1 MRDLTRGRARLALL
15 PRGSALLSRGRAP
28 GPHGPGTPRWPKAP
42 FLRHGA
48 LALRLLR
55 RDDRGAVA
63 VLTGLLIGTVLLGL
77 GTMVIDV
84 GQLYQERAELQ
95 NGADA
100 AAIAVAK
107 SCATGSTCT
116 PSLAA
121 QYANENA
128 SALTG
133 RTAGVTLVCGSFS
146 GLNACPASTGAVTD
160 CPSPPASSQG
170 YVDVHTATQTSGG
183 STVIAPVLARA
194 LMGSSYTGTTVQAC
208 AQASWGGPSSGNT
221 LAFTISACSWDSWTT
236 RGTNFAPAPPAVP
249 ASSYDHQ
256 LNLAN
261 LGNDSGCTAESS
273 GSDGAGAFGWAVD
286 QTGTCGTFTG
296 TATFPAA
303 TGVSAGSTCQT
314 ALASAWSSRKAI
326 LLPVYTKVTGTGSN
340 TIFTLKGFAAFV
352 VTGYSLPGFSASD
365 WLKSSNNSCSY
376 KCIDGYFT
384 KALISG
390 SGSGGGTYLGA
401 SGLGLSG

>member
-1 MRDLTRGRARLALL
+1 VAS
-15 PRGSALLSRGRAP
+15 P
-28 GPHGPGTPRWPKAP
+28 
-42 FLRHGA
+42 
-48 LALRLLR
+48 R
-55 RDDRGAVA
+55 RDDRGVVG
-63 VLTGLLIGTVLLGL
+63 VLTGLVIGAVLLGL
-77 GTMVIDV
+77 GTLVIDV

-95 NGADA
+95 SGADA

-133 RTAGVTLVCGSFS
+133 GTAAVTLVCGSLG
-146 GLNACPASTGAVTD
+146 GLSACPASTGAMTD
-160 CPSPPASSQG
+160 CPAAPAGSQG

-183 STVIAPVLARA
+183 STVIAPILARE
-194 LMGSSYTGTTVQAC
+194 LMGSSYTGTQVLAC

-221 LAFTISACSWDSWTT
+221 LAFAISACSWDSWTSQ
-236 RGTNFAPAPPAVP
+236 GTNFAPAPPAVP
-249 ASSYDHQ
+249 PASYDHQ

-261 LGNDSGCTAESS
+261 LGNGAGCTGETS

-286 QTGTCGTFTG
+286 QTGTCGIFTN
-296 TATFPAA
+296 TPTFPAA
-303 TGVSAGSTCQT
+303 TGASAGSTCQT
-314 ALASAWSSRKAI
+314 ALSSAYTSRKAI
-326 LLPVYTKVTGTGSN
+326 LLPVYTTATGTGSN
-340 TIFTLKGFAAFV
+340 AVFTLKGFAAFV
-352 VTGYSLPGFSASD
+352 VTGYSLPGFFASD
-365 WLKSSNNSCSY
+365 WLKNSNNSCSY

-384 KALISG
+384 KALIPG
-390 SGSGGGTYLGA
+390 SSAGGGTYLGA

>member
-1 MRDLTRGRARLALL
+1 V
-15 PRGSALLSRGRAP
+15 
-28 GPHGPGTPRWPKAP
+28 
-42 FLRHGA
+42 
-48 LALRLLR
+48 ALRLQR

-77 GTMVIDV
+77 GTLVIDV
-84 GQLYQERAELQ
+84 GQLYRERAELQ

-107 SCATGSTCT
+107 SCATGSTCDT
-116 PSLAA
+116 ALAT

-133 RTAGVTLVCGSFS
+133 GTAAVTLVCGSFS
-146 GLNACPASTGAVTD
+146 GLSTCPASTGAITD
-160 CPSPPASSQG
+160 CPSPPANSQG
-170 YVDVHTATQTSGG
+170 YVDVHTATLTSGG
-183 STVIAPVLARA
+183 ATVIGPVLART
-194 LMGSSYTGTTVQAC
+194 LLGSSYTGTRVLAC

-221 LAFTISACSWDSWTT
+221 VAFAISACSWDSWTST
-236 RGTNFAPAPPAVP
+236 GTNFAPAPPTVP

-261 LGNDSGCTAESS
+261 LGNTTGCSAESS

-286 QTGTCGTFTG
+286 QTGSCGIFTD

-303 TGVSAGSTCQT
+303 TGVAAGATCQS
-314 ALASAWSSRKAI
+314 ALSSAQSSRRAI
-326 LLPVYTKVTGTGSN
+326 LIPVYTKVTGTGSN
-340 TIFTLKGFAAFV
+340 TVFTLKGFAAFV
-352 VTGYSLPGFSASD
+352 VTGYSLPGFYASD
-365 WLKSSNNSCSY
+365 WLKNSNNNCSY

-390 SGSGGGTYLGA
+390 TSSGGGTYLGA